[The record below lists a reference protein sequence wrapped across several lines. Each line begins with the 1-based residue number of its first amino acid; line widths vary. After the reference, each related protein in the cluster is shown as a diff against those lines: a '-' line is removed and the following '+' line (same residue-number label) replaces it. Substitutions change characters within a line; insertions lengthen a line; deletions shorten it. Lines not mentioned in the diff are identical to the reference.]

1 MNTKLTETNAAN
13 TAHSVSGSEFS
24 DHISKFSYIKN
35 CESKKYET
43 FEKGDIILSL
53 SSNSDLIGLLLEGK
67 ACITCIEE
75 NGHESI
81 SDFLTVGDSFGQYII
96 MPLDSVEYIVVA
108 ESKCRVLF
116 VNYTN
121 VMNNCKHNC
130 ENHSELIKKM
140 LMFTSQRAQYM
151 SLHINI
157 LSKKSLRDKLM
168 AYFEYLRQTS
178 SDNCEIRIPI
188 TFDRLAS
195 YLGAD
200 RSALMREIRRMNNDG
215 IIVSNGRTITFPK

>member
-1 MNTKLTETNAAN
+1 MNTKLK
-13 TAHSVSGSEFS
+13 VKKSGTHNLSEHTFDLSENSTFS
-24 DHISKFSYIKN
+24 DLNN
-35 CESKKYET
+35 CESKKYEI

-53 SSNSDLIGLLLEGK
+53 SGSSDLIGLLLEGK
-67 ACITCIEE
+67 ACIMCIDE

-96 MPLDSVEYIVVA
+96 MPLESVEYIVVA
-108 ESKCRVLF
+108 ESKCKVLF

-121 VMNNCKHNC
+121 VINNCKHNC

-157 LSKKSLRDKLM
+157 LSKKSLREKLL

-178 SDNCEIRIPI
+178 ADHSEVRIPI

-200 RSALMREIRRMNNDG
+200 RSAVMREIRRMNNDG
-215 IIVSNGRTITFPK
+215 LIISDGRNVTFPVK